1 MGFLDFLKGKGNEP
15 EQAAVT
21 FPAALGA
28 PAQGAF
34 VAMDQIPDEVFSIGV
49 LGTCCG
55 VEPDT
60 GNVYAPIGG
69 KVTQVAD
76 TLHAVG
82 LEAGGI
88 ELLIHVGIDTV
99 DMAGDGFHVGVK
111 EGQIVQKGELLLT
124 MDLGKIRAAGHPA
137 TVVLAVTNSDDFAS
151 VEPLASGVVRT
162 GDDILRVSR

>member
-1 MGFLDFLKGKGNEP
+1 MGFLDFLKGKGGEP
-15 EQAAVT
+15 EQASAT
-21 FPAALGA
+21 FPAILGA

-34 VAMDQIPDEVFSIGV
+34 VAMDQIPDEVFSTGV
-49 LGTCCG
+49 LGPCCG

-60 GNVYAPIGG
+60 GNVYAPISG

-99 DMAGDGFHVGVK
+99 DMAGDGFRVGVE
-111 EGQIVQKGELLLT
+111 EGQHIQKGELLLT
-124 MDLGKIRAAGHPA
+124 MDLGRIRAAGHPA
-137 TVVLAVTNSDDFAS
+137 TVVLAVTNADEFAS
-151 VEPLASGVVRT
+151 VEPLASGMVRP
-162 GDDILRVSR
+162 GDNILRVSR

>member
-1 MGFLDFLKGKGNEP
+1 MGFLDFLKGKGGEP
-15 EQAAVT
+15 KQDAVI
-21 FPAALGA
+21 FPAVLGA

-34 VAMDQIPDEVFSIGV
+34 VAMEQIPDEVFSTGV

-69 KVTQVAD
+69 TVTQVAD

-99 DMAGDGFHVGVK
+99 DMAGDGFRVGVK
-111 EGQIVQKGELLLT
+111 EGQSIQKGELLLT

-151 VEPLASGVVRT
+151 VEPLAAGAVQP
-162 GDDILRVSR
+162 GDDIMRVSQ

>member
-1 MGFLDFLKGKGNEP
+1 MSLLDFLKGKSGEP

-21 FPAALGA
+21 FPTVLGA

-34 VAMDQIPDEVFSIGV
+34 VAMARIPDEVFSAGV

-60 GNVYAPIGG
+60 GNVYAPLGG

-76 TLHAVG
+76 TRHAVG

-99 DMAGDGFHVGVK
+99 DMGGDGFHVGVK
-111 EGQIVQKGELLLT
+111 EGQNVRKGELLLT
-124 MDLGKIRAAGHPA
+124 MDLEKIRAAGHPA
-137 TVVLAVTNSDDFAS
+137 TVVLAVTNTDDFAS
-151 VEPLASGVVRT
+151 VEPLASGTVRP
-162 GDDILRVSR
+162 GDDILRISQ